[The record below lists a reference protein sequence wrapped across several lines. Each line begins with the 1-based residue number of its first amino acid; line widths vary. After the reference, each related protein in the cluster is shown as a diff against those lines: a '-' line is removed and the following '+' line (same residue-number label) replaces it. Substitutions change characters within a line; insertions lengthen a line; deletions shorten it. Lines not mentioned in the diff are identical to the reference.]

1 MPGTKIYIDEGV
13 PADLVMKVAADA
25 GYTIMLH
32 NIVKSQI
39 RDFTAVYIANPGSS
53 YPYPT
58 KTWARIVLHDA
69 GEIAFEL
76 QDVGD
81 AAHLAWTAGDQAACN
96 TFMADIA
103 ASL

>member
-13 PADLVMKVAADA
+13 PADLVIKVAADPA
-25 GYTIMLH
+25 YAVMLS

-39 RDFTAVYIANPGSS
+39 RDFTAVYVANPGAS

-58 KTWARIVLHDA
+58 KTWAMIKLHDQ
-69 GEIAFEL
+69 GELSFEL

-81 AAHLAWTAGDQAACN
+81 AGHVAWTTGDQAACN
-96 TFMADIA
+96 AFMADIA

>member
-13 PADLVMKVAADA
+13 PADLVLKAAADA
-25 GYTIMLH
+25 AYAVMLS

-58 KTWARIVLHDA
+58 KTWARISLHDS

-81 AAHLAWTAGDQAACN
+81 AAHAAWNTGDQAACN
-96 TFMADIA
+96 AFMADIT

>member
-13 PADLVMKVAADA
+13 PADLVMKVAADSLYA
-25 GYTIMLH
+25 VMLH

-39 RDFTAVYIANPGSS
+39 RDFTAVYIANPGAS
-53 YPYPT
+53 YPYAT

-81 AAHLAWTAGDQAACN
+81 VAHAAWTTGNQAACN
-96 TFMADIA
+96 AFMADIT